1 MTRSKKI
8 LNIFTAVVIGLMI
21 ACTAASF
28 LIRAR
33 TQPKV
38 ETVQSTQYSFA
49 LGQEWVD
56 VLTVPRKAVLFE
68 TKSFF
73 DEEGTEYTY
82 EQYYVYVAT
91 SSLGLFGEVYDAER
105 INVTPF
111 PIEAYSPE
119 DYQPEAGLYIRAGN
133 EYISLD
139 GDDAAAYGWDPFA
152 VGEDLMLLSSCEVN
166 YWHSIIASE
175 LDRVEKGSGVRME
188 KPSVWEDG
196 MKIL

>member
-1 MTRSKKI
+1 MTKSKKI
-8 LNIFTAVVIGLMI
+8 LNIFTSIIVGLFL
-21 ACTAASF
+21 ACTVASF
-28 LIRAR
+28 AIRAK

-38 ETVQSTQYSFA
+38 ETVQPTQYSFA

-73 DEEGTEYTY
+73 DEEGTEYTN

-91 SSLGLFGEVYDAER
+91 SNLGLFGEVYDAER
-105 INVTPF
+105 VNVNLF

-119 DYQPEAGLYIRAGN
+119 DYQPEMGLYIRAGN

-152 VGEDLMLLSSCEVN
+152 VGEDLILLSGGGVN
-166 YWHSIIASE
+166 YWHKVIASA
-175 LDRVEKGSGVRME
+175 LDRVEEGTRVRME
-188 KPSVWEDG
+188 KDRNA
-196 MKIL
+196 

>member
-8 LNIFTAVVIGLMI
+8 LNIFTAVVVGLFL
-21 ACTAASF
+21 ACTIASF
-28 LIRAR
+28 AIRAV

-38 ETVQSTQYSFA
+38 VTVQPTQYSFA

-56 VLTVPRKAVLFE
+56 VLTVPRKAVLSE

-105 INVTPF
+105 INVNPF
-111 PIEAYSPE
+111 PIEAYAPE
-119 DYQPEAGLYIRAGN
+119 DYQPETGLYIRSGN
-133 EYISLD
+133 DYLSLD
-139 GDDAAAYGWDPFA
+139 GEDAAAYGWDPFT
-152 VGEDLMLLSSCEVN
+152 VREDYMLLSGGGVS
-166 YWHSIIASE
+166 YWHLVIASE
-175 LDRVEKGSGVRME
+175 LDRIEEGTRVRME
-188 KPSVWEDG
+188 RTEKSS
-196 MKIL
+196 

>member
-8 LNIFTAVVIGLMI
+8 LNIATAIVVGLLV

-38 ETVQSTQYSFA
+38 ETVQPTQYSFA

-56 VLTVPRKAVLFE
+56 VLTVPRKAVLSE
-68 TKSFF
+68 TRSFF
-73 DEEGTEYTY
+73 DEEGTEYQY
-82 EQYYVYVAT
+82 EQFYVYVAT

-105 INVTPF
+105 VNVNPF
-111 PIEAYSPE
+111 PIEAYPPE
-119 DYQPEAGLYIRAGN
+119 DYQPETGLYIRSGN
-133 EYISLD
+133 DYVSLE

-152 VGEDLMLLSSCEVN
+152 VGEDLMLLSGGGVN
-166 YWHSIIASE
+166 YWHKVIASE
-175 LDRVEKGSGVRME
+175 LDRVEEGTRVRMKIAQE
-188 KPSVWEDG
+188 KS
-196 MKIL
+196 